1 MPFPALVSYASAV
14 LHIEKPRASCGAIAL
29 GQSRQKLAA
38 HERKNKP
45 LNGLPESA
53 HHLTRSGFRTRRSAA
68 SPDHLQKPGA
78 PLCRARSS
86 RRLTACSRCERTS
99 RRRYRHHVDSHGI
112 RTVQSAILCR
122 PAPFSRML
130 YVPVEPADPATPS
143 SFQSRPG
150 LFFFCQTAALCS
162 SLSTTW
168 RRAFHPALRYGRPAC
183 AGKSRRR
190 HGSGEPPCMRQRFPA
205 ASCRLPEQGPDR

>member
-53 HHLTRSGFRTRRSAA
+53 HHLTRSGFRTRRGAA

-78 PLCRARSS
+78 PLCRALSS

-112 RTVQSAILCR
+112 RTVQSASCAGRLRSAACCTCQWSL
-122 PAPFSRML
+122 PTPLLQAPFR
-130 YVPVEPADPATPS
+130 VDPG
-143 SFQSRPG
+143 SF
-150 LFFFCQTAALCS
+150 
-162 SLSTTW
+162 SLSD
-168 RRAFHPALRYGRPAC
+168 RGAL
-183 AGKSRRR
+183 
-190 HGSGEPPCMRQRFPA
+190 F
-205 ASCRLPEQGPDR
+205 LPIDYVA